1 MFTRRRWHGPMLRDD
16 PAGSGAPGNGPDS
29 GGGAPTVTPPTPPAP
44 PAAFDPNSLSP
55 EAKAYIAE
63 RERLADTK
71 ARTTTRDNAAADAR
85 KKLLVELTGGDATLT
100 PEQLAQ
106 KLAQSDTTTAALQAE
121 NRQLLSQIEVGNA
134 ARAAGADEALV
145 TAVLSHGG
153 KLKDLDPA
161 AADFAAKVKALVDAE
176 VSANPRLKLDT
187 VPAVPV
193 AGGRAPVATHGAP
206 NGGEGRTRPASTA
219 DALAA
224 YYKK

>member
-1 MFTRRRWHGPMLRDD
+1 MLRDD
-16 PAGSGAPGNGPDS
+16 PAGPGAPGNGPDS
-29 GGGAPTVTPPTPPAP
+29 GGGAPVAPPTPPAL

-85 KKLLVELTGGDATLT
+85 KKLLAELTGGDATLT

-106 KLAQSDTTTAALQAE
+106 KLAQSDTTTAQLQAE
-121 NRQLLSQIEVGNA
+121 NRQLLSRIEVGSA
-134 ARAAGADEALV
+134 ARTAGADEALV

-161 AADFAAKVKALVDAE
+161 AADFAVKVKTLVDEAIA
-176 VSANPRLKLDT
+176 ANPRLKLEAT
-187 VPAVPV
+187 PAVPA
-193 AGGRAPVATHGAP
+193 AGGRGAVASHGTP
-206 NGGEGRTRPASTA
+206 NGGEGRTRPSSTA
-219 DALAA
+219 EALAA
-224 YYKK
+224 HYTK